1 VTCTSNVLV
10 HAEVREYGMVVDPGC
25 MKCMDCI
32 SVCPNHALYFGFGK
46 PTVAVSKPK
55 SKPIPRNYSLTWS
68 EEIVGAFVFLGSFL
82 AVRGVYALVP
92 FLMALG
98 CAAVTTFLALKTWRL
113 LRTTELSFHRLI
125 LKSSGR
131 IQTAGWA
138 FLAFSI
144 FGVGL
149 NAHSGWVR
157 FHEYE
162 GDQAF
167 QKIKVPDELALAQIN
182 PGLWLGPIDRD
193 NILEGKKHLRAASDF
208 GLLVNSEA
216 LPKLAWFEYLSGNA
230 ERSVE
235 LLDQAAN
242 DQKGQAKALSL
253 YYRGTILNRLGRY
266 EQARTNLDAALAER
280 EDLIL
285 ARQEKGESLWL
296 LGRTEEAITVWT
308 DAVRRNER
316 LALVSNQLAGAKR
329 SLGRIE
335 EAIAHEK
342 QADQFT
348 PDDPLYHWMLGL
360 RLKNLGMNELAEK
373 HFRRAIQLDPKFQ
386 SVPR

>member
-1 VTCTSNVLV
+1 
-10 HAEVREYGMVVDPGC
+10 M
-25 MKCMDCI
+25 
-32 SVCPNHALYFGFGK
+32 
-46 PTVAVSKPK
+46 
-55 SKPIPRNYSLTWS
+55 
-68 EEIVGAFVFLGSFL
+68 GSFL

-125 LKSSGR
+125 LKSSGT

-144 FGVGL
+144 FAVGL

-162 GDQAF
+162 GDQGF
-167 QKIKVPDELALAQIN
+167 QKIQVPDELALAQIN

-193 NILEGKKHLRAASDF
+193 NIIEGKKHFQAASDF
-208 GLLVNSEA
+208 GLFVNIEA

-242 DQKGQAKALSL
+242 HQKGQAKALSL

-266 EQARTNLDAALAER
+266 EQARTTLDAALAER

-296 LGRTEEAITVWT
+296 LGRKEEAITVWT

-360 RLKNLGMNELAEK
+360 RLKNLEMNELAEK
-373 HFRRAIQLDPKFQ
+373 HFQRAIQLDPKFQ
-386 SVPR
+386 SVPK

>member
-1 VTCTSNVLV
+1 
-10 HAEVREYGMVVDPGC
+10 
-25 MKCMDCI
+25 
-32 SVCPNHALYFGFGK
+32 
-46 PTVAVSKPK
+46 
-55 SKPIPRNYSLTWS
+55 
-68 EEIVGAFVFLGSFL
+68 
-82 AVRGVYALVP
+82 VRGVYALVP

-98 CAAVTTFLALKTWRL
+98 CAAVTTFLALKSWRL

-144 FGVGL
+144 FAVGL

-162 GDQAF
+162 
-167 QKIKVPDELALAQIN
+167 V
-182 PGLWLGPIDRD
+182 
-193 NILEGKKHLRAASDF
+193 
-208 GLLVNSEA
+208 
-216 LPKLAWFEYLSGNA
+216 
-230 ERSVE
+230 
-235 LLDQAAN
+235 
-242 DQKGQAKALSL
+242 GQAKALSL
-253 YYRGTILNRLGRY
+253 YYRGTILNRLGLY

-296 LGRTEEAITVWT
+296 LGRKEEAITVWT
-308 DAVRRNER
+308 DALRRNER
-316 LALVSNQLAGAKR
+316 LALVSNQLAGVKR
-329 SLGRIE
+329 SLGKIE

-373 HFRRAIQLDPKFQ
+373 HFQRAIQLDPKFQ
-386 SVPR
+386 SVFK